1 MFVLIK
7 SHFKDRFIFYSLV
20 ISFIFAALA
29 SGYIFGRI
37 DWNLERLFLHYN
49 IIFGVDRL
57 GDTKDLW
64 YFFAGIVGVF
74 IFNYFFS
81 LFLYTKDK
89 VLSRTIMFFGGVWQI
104 FMFIAVS
111 FIVSLNS

>member
-7 SHFKDRFIFYSLV
+7 SHFKDRFVFYSLI
-20 ISFIFAALA
+20 ISFVFSAL
-29 SGYIFGRI
+29 SSFYIFGRI
-37 DWNLERLFLHYN
+37 DWGLERLFLHYN

-57 GDTKDLW
+57 GEIKDLW

-74 IFNYFFS
+74 IFNYLSS
-81 LFLYTKDK
+81 LFLYAKDK
-89 VLSRTIMFFGGVWQI
+89 VLSRTIMFFGGVWQV

-111 FIVSLNS
+111 LIVSLNN